1 MVITEIFPKPTVKQ
15 VAFELRY
22 PNLFYL
28 ENKIGDFQIKIMK
41 EYPTSSLLFRRHL
54 LLADLGPK
62 AKLKPV
68 DEEATK
74 KVWEFKS
81 ENKITL
87 NITTNSLSMVSEHHK
102 TYNLEGADKF
112 RDAIEFVLNSF
123 IEVMAIPLLK
133 RIGLRYIDE
142 CPLPTKDNDTFTAY
156 YNSVF
161 QVDRFDIADAK
172 EMQFMTVCKRG
183 EHNIRYIETLFKD
196 NDDKYKYILDFDGFA
211 NNIQAENCLTVTDE
225 LHRIISA
232 EYERTI
238 KEPVYEYM
246 RQRGEANE

>member
-1 MVITEIFPKPTVKQ
+1 MVITEVFPNPTVKQ

-41 EYPTSSLLFRRHL
+41 EYPISNLLYRRKI

-62 AKLKPV
+62 GDFKPV
-68 DEEATK
+68 DEESGK

-81 ENKITL
+81 DKKITL
-87 NITTNSLSMVSEHHK
+87 NITTNSLVMVSEHHK

-112 RDAIEFVLNSF
+112 RDAIDFVLKSF
-123 IEVMAIPLLK
+123 IDVMAIPLIK

-142 CPLPTKDNDTFTAY
+142 CPLPSKDNATFKAY

-161 QVDRFDIADAK
+161 PIDRFDIADVK
-172 EMQFMTVCKRG
+172 EMFFRTTCKRG
-183 EHNIRYIETLFKD
+183 DFNITYMETLVKD
-196 NDDKYKYILDFDGFA
+196 ADKYKFILDFDGFA
-211 NNIQAENCLTVTDE
+211 NNIQADNCLGVTDE
-225 LHRIISA
+225 LHRIIST

-246 RQRGEANE
+246 KEGRVNE